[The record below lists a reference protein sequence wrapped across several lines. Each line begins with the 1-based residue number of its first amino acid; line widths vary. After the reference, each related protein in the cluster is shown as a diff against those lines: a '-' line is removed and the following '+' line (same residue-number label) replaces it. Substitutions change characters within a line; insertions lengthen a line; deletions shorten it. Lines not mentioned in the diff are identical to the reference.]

1 MLHISSMSTAT
12 NINLQMVKP
21 HMAVIF
27 TELDKLLNREQ
38 RLKRLYPQLESKPH
52 LREYFMR
59 QLVELQERAD
69 GLDSL
74 LGEPL
79 TAASHEFDDLVA

>member
-1 MLHISSMSTAT
+1 LLHISSMSTAT
-12 NINLQMVKP
+12 NTNLQMVKP

-38 RLKRLYPQLESKPH
+38 RLKRLYPQLETKPH

-74 LGEPL
+74 LGEPF

>member
-1 MLHISSMSTAT
+1 MSTAT
-12 NINLQMVKP
+12 NTNLQMVKP

-79 TAASHEFDDLVA
+79 TAVSHDFDDLVA